1 MAQDAEITENT
12 QEQTQEVAE
21 TKPTTATPEKTHT
34 QADVDRIVGERLA
47 RERAKFPGEDELK
60 AFTEWKKSQQ
70 SEAEKIAEREKEYQT
85 QIAKNTELQRELAV
99 IKAGVKADDADYV
112 IFRVSKM
119 EGDFDKNLKAFLAE
133 NKKFTEPETKLV
145 DGVKHTKEVTD
156 DDTPTNRERRIMG
169 LPPKKKE

>member
-1 MAQDAEITENT
+1 MAQDAEITENI
-12 QEQTQEVAE
+12 QEETQEVAE
-21 TKPTTATPEKTHT
+21 TKPTATPEKTHT

-47 RERAKFPGEDELK
+47 RERAKYPGEDELK

-112 IFRVSKM
+112 IFRVGKM

-133 NKKFTEPETKLV
+133 NKKYTEPETATVEGMKHKPPLSGGE
-145 DGVKHTKEVTD
+145 DGVEAAFLKRN
-156 DDTPTNRERRIMG
+156 PG
-169 LPPKKKE
+169 LKVE